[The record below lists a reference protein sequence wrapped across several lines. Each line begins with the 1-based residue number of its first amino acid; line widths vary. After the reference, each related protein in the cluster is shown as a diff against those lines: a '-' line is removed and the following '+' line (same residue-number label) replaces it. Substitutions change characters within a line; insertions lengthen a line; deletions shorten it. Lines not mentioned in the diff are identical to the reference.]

1 MHIINIIF
9 TINKVDFK
17 RLKEF
22 SFTQLKDIQVRIQN
36 KYIDTNRE
44 IIPIVS
50 DLSLVHAMK

>member
-9 TINKVDFK
+9 NINKVDFK

-22 SFTQLKDIQVRIQN
+22 SFTKLKDIQVRKQN

-44 IIPIVS
+44 IIPTV
-50 DLSLVHAMK
+50 